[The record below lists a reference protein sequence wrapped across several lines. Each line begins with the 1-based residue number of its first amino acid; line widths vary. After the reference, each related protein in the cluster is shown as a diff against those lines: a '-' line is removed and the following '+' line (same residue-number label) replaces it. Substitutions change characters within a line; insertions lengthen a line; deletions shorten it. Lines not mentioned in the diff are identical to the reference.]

1 MSKNYLQNS
10 SSSNYITKIAPYN
23 SQLMMELIS
32 AYFIGI
38 KTKDSTYSV

>member
-10 SSSNYITKIAPYN
+10 SSSNYITKIAPYK
-23 SQLMMELIS
+23 SQIRMQLIS

-38 KTKDSTYSV
+38 